1 MSEERI
7 DKRTDGI
14 ELFSYDPIVIVR
26 DILRRWYLI
35 VTAALLVGMASYVAA
50 EVTYVP
56 QYSTTTTFVV
66 SAKDDSATV
75 YQNLSAATGLAE
87 VFSEVMNSSI
97 LRQAVAEE
105 LANDGFQGAIRAS
118 VVPETNLL
126 TMTVTDSDPR
136 TCFLVTRA
144 IIEKHSLVTKQILG
158 DTVLD
163 VLQDPVVPTW
173 PSNPLAAGH
182 QMKKLAVLSAL
193 AMCAVL
199 GVISFMRDTIR
210 SRKEAEEKLG
220 ERPIAVIR
228 HERKIR
234 NVEMLIHPRK
244 TSILV
249 NDPVTSFSYVE
260 SLRKLRRQTEQRL
273 GSRKTVLVNSVLENE
288 GKSTVAVNLAL
299 SLAQK
304 QKKVLLIDA
313 DLRRPACHKVLQQP
327 LGKFSTA
334 DVALGKC
341 PLEKAVVAYGKSRGL
356 DLLLERGG
364 QGDVGHVVASQGMEK
379 LIATASARY
388 DYVIID
394 TPPMGIASDTEAL
407 TEMADASILVVR
419 QNEATAQ
426 MLGEALDVLHGASS
440 KFLGCVL
447 NNVYT
452 SPLTEMGGESSYGY
466 GYGYGYGHYG
476 HYGRYGRYGA
486 YQKAAEKQAGA
497 KNEQ

>member
-1 MSEERI
+1 MTEERI
-7 DKRTDGI
+7 DKHSDGI
-14 ELFSYDPIVIVR
+14 ELFSYDPIVIAR

-35 VTAALLVGMASYVAA
+35 VTAAVLVGMAAYVAA

-75 YQNLSAATGLAE
+75 YQNLSATTGLAE

-97 LRQAVAEE
+97 LRQAVAED
-105 LANDGFQGAIRAS
+105 LGGVNFQGSIQAS
-118 VVPETNLL
+118 AVPETNLL
-126 TMTVTDSDPR
+126 TMTVTDSNPR
-136 TCFLVTRA
+136 TCFLATRA
-144 IIEKHSLVTKQILG
+144 VIEKHSVVTKQVLG

-163 VLQDPVVPTW
+163 VLQDPLVPTA

-193 AMCAVL
+193 VVCAVL
-199 GVISFMRDTIR
+199 GVMSFLRDTVR
-210 SRKEAEEKLG
+210 SRREAEEKLG

-234 NVEMLIHPRK
+234 NVQMLIHPRK

-260 SLRKLRRQTEQRL
+260 NVRKLRRQVEQRL
-273 GSRKTVLVNSVLENE
+273 GRRKTVLVNSVLENE

-327 LGKFSTA
+327 LGKFGTA
-334 DVALGKC
+334 DVAQNKC
-341 PLEKAVVAYGKSRGL
+341 TLEQAVMAYSKTRGL
-356 DLLLERGG
+356 DLLLEKGE
-364 QGDVGHVVASQGMEK
+364 QGDVGHVVASQGMEQ
-379 LIATASARY
+379 LLHRAAEMY
-388 DYVIID
+388 DYVIVD
-394 TPPMGIASDTEAL
+394 TDRKS
-407 TEMADASILVVR
+407 VV
-419 QNEATAQ
+419 
-426 MLGEALDVLHGASS
+426 
-440 KFLGCVL
+440 
-447 NNVYT
+447 
-452 SPLTEMGGESSYGY
+452 
-466 GYGYGYGHYG
+466 
-476 HYGRYGRYGA
+476 
-486 YQKAAEKQAGA
+486 
-497 KNEQ
+497 

>member
-1 MSEERI
+1 MSEERN
-7 DKRTDGI
+7 DSQGI
-14 ELFSYDPIVIVR
+14 ELFSYDPIVLVR
-26 DILRRWYLI
+26 DIVRRWYFI
-35 VTAALLVGMASYVAA
+35 VIAALLMGMAAYVAA

-56 QYSTTTTFVV
+56 QYTTTTTFVV

-75 YQNLSAATGLAE
+75 YQNLSATTGLAE
-87 VFSEVMNSSI
+87 VFSEVLNSSI

-105 LANDGFQGAIRAS
+105 LQDNSFQSTIQAAA
-118 VVPETNLL
+118 VPETNLL
-126 TMTVTDSDPR
+126 TMTVTDSSPR
-136 TCFLVTRA
+136 TAFLVTRA
-144 IIEKHSLVTKQILG
+144 IIEKHSVVTRQVMG

-163 VLQDPVVPTW
+163 VLQKPTVPTA

-182 QMKKLAVLSAL
+182 VMKKTVLLSAL
-193 AMCAVL
+193 AVCAVL
-199 GVISFMRDTIR
+199 GAASFLRDTVR
-210 SRKEAEEKLG
+210 SRREAEEKLG
-220 ERPIAVIR
+220 ERVVVTIR

-234 NVEMLIHPRK
+234 SLQMLLHPRK

-260 SLRKLRRQTEQRL
+260 NLRKLRRQAEQRM
-273 GSRKTVLVNSVLENE
+273 GGRKTLLVTSVLENE

-327 LGKFSTA
+327 LGKFGTA

-341 PLEKAVVAYGKSRGL
+341 PLEQAVTAYSKTRGL
-356 DLLLERGG
+356 DLLLERGE
-364 QGDVGHVVASQGMEK
+364 QGDVGHVVSSQGMER
-379 LIATASARY
+379 LLRHAAEQY
-388 DYVIID
+388 DYVVVD

-407 TEMADASILVVR
+407 TEMTDASILVVR
-419 QNEATAQ
+419 QNEATAK
-426 MLGEALDVLHGASS
+426 MLGEALDVLHAASS
-440 KFLGCVL
+440 KFLGCVM

-466 GYGYGYGHYG
+466 GYGYGHYGHYG
-476 HYGRYGRYGA
+476 HYGRYGA
-486 YQKAAEKQAGA
+486 YQKTAEKQAGG